1 MAKTRSEKRIRPV
14 FSSRQW
20 TDVTSRGHRGGR
32 GGVDP
37 YNIYTIGL
45 GSAKRPRFGE
55 GRGRRFFGKFW
66 QIVQNDVQKVLMW
79 RKECDQ
85 TKG

>member
-1 MAKTRSEKRIRPV
+1 M
-14 FSSRQW
+14 SRVMSW
-20 TDVTSRGHRGGR
+20 E
-32 GGVDP
+32 
-37 YNIYTIGL
+37 IYTMGL

-55 GRGRRFFGKFW
+55 GSGRRFFGKFW